1 MPGFLKTI
9 LPIVSAA
16 NILLNLV
23 VMLDPASMLQT
34 FASSGDVPKTM
45 LQTHV
50 EAPFAA
56 QLVFQ
61 LCTAR
66 IALYSLGIVAYFRG
80 SGMRFHVGLAFLF
93 AGLASLYSDVNAPFE
108 FVAANKKTAMD
119 VVVPFDLANEGLAKR
134 LVLRLVLTAP
144 ILLGLVAHAFEP
156 GLLTTDKK
164 ATKATK
170 TN

>member
-1 MPGFLKTI
+1 MPGLLKTI

-34 FASSGDVPKTM
+34 FASSEDVTVPG
-45 LQTHV
+45 LAAHV

-56 QLVFQ
+56 QLIFQ

-80 SGMRFHVGLAFLF
+80 SGMRFQVGLAFLF
-93 AGLASLYSDVNAPFE
+93 AGLASLYSDVVARGRHGYCLGVVAPFE
-108 FVAANKKTAMD
+108 FRLA
-119 VVVPFDLANEGLAKR
+119 PFD
-134 LVLRLVLTAP
+134 LVLTAP
-144 ILLGLVAHAFEP
+144 ILLGLIAHAFEP

>member
-16 NILLNLV
+16 NILLNLM

-34 FASSGDVPKTM
+34 FATSGDVPG
-45 LQTHV
+45 LAAHV
-50 EAPFAA
+50 ETPFAA
-56 QLVFQ
+56 NLVFQ

-93 AGLASLYSDVNAPFE
+93 TGLASLYSDVNAPFE

>member
-1 MPGFLKTI
+1 
-9 LPIVSAA
+9 
-16 NILLNLV
+16 
-23 VMLDPASMLQT
+23 
-34 FASSGDVPKTM
+34 M

-134 LVLRLVLTAP
+134 LVLTAP

-164 ATKATK
+164 A
-170 TN
+170 